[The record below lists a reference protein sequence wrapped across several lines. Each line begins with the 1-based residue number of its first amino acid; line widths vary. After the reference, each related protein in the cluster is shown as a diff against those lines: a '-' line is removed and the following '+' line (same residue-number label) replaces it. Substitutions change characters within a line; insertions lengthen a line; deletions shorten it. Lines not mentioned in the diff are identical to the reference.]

1 VGVAHS
7 GHGGLFTLADTSQ
20 THTADSSPTAPS
32 TRRQGPPA
40 PPHRLTRPRRCHGP
54 TYREKARAGGG
65 PAGRRGRGLGKG
77 LGLAHTPHMRHVTS
91 ESGLPH
97 AHPRGARVSSP
108 WQRRVGGLLKVNFES
123 RNLKYTGAD
132 EARSQKS
139 NTSGRRARVLGRWFI
154 VLNGSS
160 TRTRPRTECA
170 YNLSPTPPQPSLIL
184 LDSLTP

>member
-1 VGVAHS
+1 MKEEPFLVNLNRRDAATTLAVSLHS
-7 GHGGLFTLADTSQ
+7 IAGLSSGNKFKRELSTLSHIHRCGRGSLGELFTLADTSQ

-54 TYREKARAGGG
+54 TYREKTRRAARAGGG
-65 PAGRRGRGLGKG
+65 PAGRQGRG

-123 RNLKYTGAD
+123 
-132 EARSQKS
+132 
-139 NTSGRRARVLGRWFI
+139 
-154 VLNGSS
+154 
-160 TRTRPRTECA
+160 
-170 YNLSPTPPQPSLIL
+170 
-184 LDSLTP
+184 